1 MKLTLE
7 GIYSKTMNN
16 VFFENLC
23 TETTD
28 GEKVYAIPGVEAS
41 AAPFYSKTRSNYYSI
56 VNLRNTN
63 KGYTYAFS
71 ASLAKSFDFGLDMSA
86 SYTFG
91 RSKSVND
98 GTSSVASHLTG
109 SITNLKTPT
118 LKTNSASPSSMF
130 LTASWHSSYTTP
142 KYLNGWT
149 STTPFPLSTT
159 VSPVAV
165 TA

>member
-1 MKLTLE
+1 
-7 GIYSKTMNN
+7 
-16 VFFENLC
+16 
-23 TETTD
+23 
-28 GEKVYAIPGVEAS
+28 VEAS

-98 GTSSVASHLTG
+98 GTSSVAYSNWKYNYSRDTNSENELGFSKFDVPHRLMAQLSST
-109 SITNLKTPT
+109 SISISSRTNLTQAIKTSHISNPNIT
-118 LKTNSASPSSMF
+118 
-130 LTASWHSSYTTP
+130 TASSEKYFISCAFAGVLDILSSQ
-142 KYLNGWT
+142 KSAL
-149 STTPFPLSTT
+149 
-159 VSPVAV
+159 
-165 TA
+165 